1 MRPEHFL
8 GSFLA
13 ILVLSVTLA
22 AQGRPTGGGGT
33 GNGGGGRPSVGNTGS
48 LPGTNIPPTI
58 SNPDTLP
65 PMPLFLSGKVRVDD
79 GSELTDPATIES
91 VCSGD
96 RHFEGYTDRKGNF
109 SFEFGKQRGM
119 GNGDVTTTSS
129 GMPGQPR
136 TALQQRRELQQCELI
151 AVLPGFTSQTLEL
164 ATVDMTESMNV
175 GTIVLH
181 RLAKVQGFTI
191 SATTAMAPDKA
202 RKAFEKGRDEA
213 QKKKWPAAEKKFQQA
228 VQIYP
233 KFAAAWL
240 ELARVQLEQHDMAA
254 ARQSLQQSVAADPQF
269 VSPHGLLA
277 IMDFQ
282 EQHWQDV
289 LNDTGAVLRLN
300 PLSFAE
306 DWYYNSAANYYLG
319 HYDDAEKAA
328 RQGIQTDVTHR
339 IPKLEYLLGVILAQK
354 HNYQGAAEHMRNYVR
369 LAPQS
374 TDVARVNAQ
383 IANIEKLSASQAA
396 TQK

>member
-1 MRPEHFL
+1 MRRRFACERSSRIAETCLREDFL
-8 GSFLA
+8 SQATNCIRELEIHPPRHHA
-13 ILVLSVTLA
+13 ES
-22 AQGRPTGGGGT
+22 
-33 GNGGGGRPSVGNTGS
+33 GS
-48 LPGTNIPPTI
+48 L
-58 SNPDTLP
+58 
-65 PMPLFLSGKVRVDD
+65 RR
-79 GSELTDPATIES
+79 AS
-91 VCSGD
+91 V
-96 RHFEGYTDRKGNF
+96 E
-109 SFEFGKQRGM
+109 
-119 GNGDVTTTSS
+119 
-129 GMPGQPR
+129 
-136 TALQQRRELQQCELI
+136 
-151 AVLPGFTSQTLEL
+151 AVE
-164 ATVDMTESMNV
+164 
-175 GTIVLH
+175 
-181 RLAKVQGFTI
+181 
-191 SATTAMAPDKA
+191 APSL
-202 RKAFEKGRDEA
+202 RGRDAA